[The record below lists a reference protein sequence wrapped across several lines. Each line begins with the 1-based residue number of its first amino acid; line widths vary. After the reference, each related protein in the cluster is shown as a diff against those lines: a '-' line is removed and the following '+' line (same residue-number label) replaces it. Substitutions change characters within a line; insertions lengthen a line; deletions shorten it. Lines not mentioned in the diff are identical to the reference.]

1 MVDLVSGGAADG
13 APRRC
18 ERVEFAR
25 MRVVRTGAVPACVRR
40 HGASS
45 TDRKTG
51 ADNVTTPRC
60 WLLISGHGGAAT
72 NAWPAPARSSMSG
85 SSWHPHHL
93 SPADD

>member
-1 MVDLVSGGAADG
+1 MVYLVSGGAADG

-25 MRVVRTGAVPACVRR
+25 MRVVRTSAVPACVRR

-51 ADNVTTPRC
+51 ADNVTTPRR
-60 WLLISGHGGAAT
+60 WLLISGHGGRSDERVARAGT
-72 NAWPAPARSSMSG
+72 IVDVRVILAPSSPQSG
-85 SSWHPHHL
+85 R
-93 SPADD
+93 